1 MQKILRSL
9 IRLLLGAKETENKK
23 PKFFDFIPIVWAKSV
38 LFSQPICI
46 WTPNFC
52 MTFGISAN
60 QDLANH
66 PVLISSSHLPGKS
79 PTLSVDIIATVDR
92 PTPMKQH
99 FCHIPTIVT
108 LPFTHLQ
115 GKEWAQPLAMN
126 EWAVCPKK
134 GPERT
139 PKNQRT
145 GPNRDDEEAARF
157 CEKEGSMPK
166 REKREKGKRVKR
178 ERWYRGVRS

>member
-1 MQKILRSL
+1 MAKQEKNVLTLRFLIVNHASFDHAKKYENIETWMQKILRSL
-9 IRLLLGAKETENKK
+9 IRLLLEAKETQNK
-23 PKFFDFIPIVWAKSV
+23 FYLIPIVWAKSV

-108 LPFTHLQ
+108 PPFTHLQ

-134 GPERT
+134 GAWTHAQKPT
-139 PKNQRT
+139 
-145 GPNRDDEEAARF
+145 NR
-157 CEKEGSMPK
+157 PQ
-166 REKREKGKRVKR
+166 
-178 ERWYRGVRS
+178 